1 MDVAHEINSGNK
13 PQVGFWKTTRFDLLL
28 QYPQVMGILNVTPDS
43 FSSSNPIDS
52 TSSAL
57 ALAEKLL
64 QEGADILDV
73 GGEST
78 RPGAVPLTDDQE
90 WQRIEPVLREVV
102 SWQVPVSVDTYHP
115 LNMQRSLDLGVDI
128 INDIWALRQENA
140 IDIVSKYDCG
150 ICLMH
155 MHGSPATMHLTPMKD
170 ETIKPVLDFFLEQ
183 TRSVQSSG
191 VHPNRIVID
200 PGIGFGKTVNQNF
213 DILQRQHLLLGLG
226 FPVMVGWS
234 RKSSLG
240 HITGLGV
247 DQRLIPSIAAA
258 VMAVERGA
266 RIIRVHDV
274 AQTVSAMTVWKAAP
288 EFINHT

>member
-1 MDVAHEINSGNK
+1 
-13 PQVGFWKTTRFDLLL
+13 
-28 QYPQVMGILNVTPDS
+28 
-43 FSSSNPIDS
+43 
-52 TSSAL
+52 
-57 ALAEKLL
+57 
-64 QEGADILDV
+64 
-73 GGEST
+73 
-78 RPGAVPLTDDQE
+78 
-90 WQRIEPVLREVV
+90 VV
-102 SWQVPVSVDTYHP
+102 
-115 LNMQRSLDLGVDI
+115 
-128 INDIWALRQENA
+128 
-140 IDIVSKYDCG
+140 
-150 ICLMH
+150 
-155 MHGSPATMHLTPMKD
+155 
-170 ETIKPVLDFFLEQ
+170 
-183 TRSVQSSG
+183 
-191 VHPNRIVID
+191 D

-240 HITGLGV
+240 HITELGV